1 MSDQC
6 DLVQSRPARSVLW
19 QEAATSPG
27 GTSSIAWT
35 SAISAM
41 PTSPRARHL
50 RSPQPL
56 FGCRCTGGAA
66 FGTPLTFFAM
76 QRNQSLGIPAA
87 DVRPVSANLTHL
99 GDCETRFVR
108 NAVKRPCAVETAA
121 SVDLGRR
128 SARRS
133 DIHAD
138 APGGPLS
145 TRPSAR
151 ALSQF
156 ATAFSNRCQPSC
168 APVHLSAAPVSPLE
182 RQTAGCPRARAPQ
195 WTDKWRARARC
206 HLDFIILR

>member
-19 QEAATSPG
+19 QEAATAPG
-27 GTSSIAWT
+27 GTSSITWT

-56 FGCRCTGGAA
+56 FRFRSTGGAA

-121 SVDLGRR
+121 SVDLGTPIRAGNLTSMPMR
-128 SARRS
+128 
-133 DIHAD
+133 
-138 APGGPLS
+138 PGGPLS

-151 ALSQF
+151 TLSQC
-156 ATAFSNRCQPSC
+156 ATAFSNGS
-168 APVHLSAAPVSPLE
+168 AVLPVHLASVPVSPF
-182 RQTAGCPRARAPQ
+182 GVPSWWISPPARAAR
-195 WTDKWRARARC
+195 TDDGARAR
-206 HLDFIILR
+206 RGAT